1 MNVRRV
7 VKWTIGVLLVI
18 GVIGFIAFLYL
29 IPPFTLMAPEAFS
42 GPEAAAANAVKL
54 DAITD
59 PKTRALAERGKYIV
73 VITGCVDCH
82 APPGPNGPDFARYMA
97 GGAKAGFK
105 GHGTFISANL
115 TADRQYGLGRR
126 SDDDVLRVLRSGVS
140 ADGGRQLW
148 YRDMP
153 WAWVANWSEE
163 DRRAVLTYLRQI
175 PAVSH
180 KIPPPVDQATMT
192 YDAAAAEQTS
202 AVDAGTNP

>member
-7 VKWTIGVLLVI
+7 VKWTVAILLVI
-18 GVIGFIAFLYL
+18 AVVGFLAFLYL

-42 GPEAAAANAVKL
+42 GPEAAAADAVKL

-59 PKTRALAERGKYIV
+59 PKTRALAERGKYLV

-97 GGAKAGFK
+97 GGAQAAFK

-126 SDDDVLRVLRSGVS
+126 SDDDVLRVLQSGVS

-153 WAWVANWSEE
+153 WAWVANWTEE

-175 PAVSH
+175 PAISH
-180 KIPPPVDQATMT
+180 RIPPPTDQGSMT

-202 AVDAGTNP
+202 TVDAGTGP